1 MLKKSVPVVA
11 LAFLLALAV
20 APVQAADAVYRFDPA
35 HSSVGFAVKHMTI
48 STVRGQ
54 FGEFSGEFH
63 VDEADFTKSSFEV
76 RIKTASVN
84 TQNQNRDNDL
94 RSANFLDAENHPE
107 IVFKSKRIEKS
118 GDGYLAIGDLTI
130 RGTTKEVPL
139 RFTAAGPIRG
149 MRGRSVIGVEA
160 GATINRQE
168 FGVSWSRALDGGGLV
183 VSDDVRIEINAEL
196 VKVEPPPAVTPGK

>member
-1 MLKKSVPVVA
+1 MLKKTV
-11 LAFLLALAV
+11 LAVGLVSLLALV
-20 APVQAADAVYRFDPA
+20 AAPAQAADALYRFDPA

-63 VDEADFTKSSFEV
+63 VDEQDFAKSSFEV
-76 RIKTASVN
+76 RIKSASVN

-118 GDGYLAIGDLTI
+118 GEGYVAYGDLTI
-130 RGTTKEVPL
+130 RGVTKEVPL

-160 GATINRQE
+160 ATTINRQE

-183 VSDDVRIEINAEL
+183 VSDDVRIEINLEL
-196 VKVEPPPAVTPGK
+196 VKAEAPPQ

>member
-1 MLKKSVPVVA
+1 MLKKAV
-11 LAFLLALAV
+11 LAVGLVSLLALV
-20 APVQAADAVYRFDPA
+20 AAPAQAADALYRFDPA

-54 FGEFSGEFH
+54 FGEFSGSFT

-94 RSANFLDAENHPE
+94 RSDNFLDAENHPE

-118 GDGYLAIGDLTI
+118 GEGYVAYGDLTI
-130 RGTTKEVPL
+130 RGVTKEVPL

-160 GATINRQE
+160 ATTINRQE

-183 VSDDVRIEINAEL
+183 VSDDVRIEINLEL
-196 VKVEPPPAVTPGK
+196 VKAEAPPQ

>member
-1 MLKKSVPVVA
+1 MLKKNILAVA
-11 LAFLLALAV
+11 LVLLLALAV
-20 APVQAADAVYRFDPA
+20 SSAQATEAAYQLDPN
-35 HSSVGFAVKHMTI
+35 HSAVGFAVKHMTI

-54 FGEFSGEFH
+54 FTEFSGTFL

-94 RSANFLDAENHPE
+94 RSPNFLDVANYPE
-107 IVFKSKRIEKS
+107 MVFKSKRIEKS
-118 GDGYLAIGDLTI
+118 GDAYVAIGDLTI
-130 RGTTKEVPL
+130 RGVTKEVPL

-149 MRGRSVIGVEA
+149 MRGRSVIGIEA
-160 GATINRQE
+160 STTINRQE

-196 VKVEPPPAVTPGK
+196 VKAEPPPPAAK